1 MRDYYAL
8 YGIFASTRY
17 PHAGSEY
24 MKYQT
29 NFVPLIPSEELEALG
44 RPYLAKLAERQSELD
59 RLEGE
64 LARQRKAGGDL
75 TSLQAAR
82 DAARRAWEEVR
93 TNPPH
98 VDAAYAVVDGQP
110 AAARIQQ
117 RGDPRQLGDEVP
129 RGFPRA
135 LGGELLPREVHGSGR
150 LELAVWLTETAAPLT
165 ARVLVN
171 RLWQHH
177 FGKGLVDTPNDFGH
191 RGQPPA
197 DPALLDWL
205 ARQLIEGGWSIKT
218 MHRLLV
224 LSSSYA
230 QAAAGSATPATAPGP
245 MRRRLD
251 AEEIRDALLA
261 VSGLLDLRPAEEH
274 PFPPD
279 WKWDFSQHTP
289 FTAVYQTRRRSIYL
303 MQQRLKKHPYLE
315 LFDGPDANA
324 STAVRP
330 TSTTPLQALFVM
342 NDPMVHEVA
351 ARFAERLLQEK
362 ATARER
368 IDWACQLALGR
379 LATAEE
385 IQEGLNHLQRVERE
399 LRANGTPAEDWPA
412 DAWSSYARALLVSN
426 EFFTLD

>member
-1 MRDYYAL
+1 MSTASSCIASKRPGAIPYAL
-8 YGIFASTRY
+8 YAIFASTRY

-59 RLEGE
+59 RLGGE

-82 DAARRAWEEVR
+82 DTARRAWEEVR

-98 VDAAYAVVDGQP
+98 VDAAYAVADGQP
-110 AAARIQQ
+110 AEARIQQ

-135 LGGELLPREVHGSGR
+135 LGGEPLPREVHGSGR

-171 RLWQHH
+171 RIWQHH

-205 ARQLIEGGWSIKT
+205 ALQLIEGGWSIKT

-224 LSSSYA
+224 LSS
-230 QAAAGSATPATAPGP
+230 T
-245 MRRRLD
+245 
-251 AEEIRDALLA
+251 
-261 VSGLLDLRPAEEH
+261 
-274 PFPPD
+274 
-279 WKWDFSQHTP
+279 
-289 FTAVYQTRRRSIYL
+289 
-303 MQQRLKKHPYLE
+303 
-315 LFDGPDANA
+315 
-324 STAVRP
+324 
-330 TSTTPLQALFVM
+330 
-342 NDPMVHEVA
+342 
-351 ARFAERLLQEK
+351 
-362 ATARER
+362 
-368 IDWACQLALGR
+368 
-379 LATAEE
+379 
-385 IQEGLNHLQRVERE
+385 QEGLNHLQRVERE
-399 LRANGTPAEDWPA
+399 LRANGTPAEDRPA
-412 DAWSSYARALLVSN
+412 DAWSSYARVLLGSN